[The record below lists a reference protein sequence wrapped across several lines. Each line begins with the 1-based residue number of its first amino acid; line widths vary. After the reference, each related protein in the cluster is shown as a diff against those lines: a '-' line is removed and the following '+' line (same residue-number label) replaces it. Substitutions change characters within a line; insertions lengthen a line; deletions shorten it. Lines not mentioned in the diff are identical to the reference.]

1 MIKLKEILEESS
13 CAIGGGPAGYYGGNK
28 KSNSSINYPRTKFS
42 SPEAKKFVEKDV
54 VQMGKIMNKASQQS
68 IKLMID
74 GVKGG
79 RYDAMDLIRGIQ
91 TGKIQDTS
99 KGIRPFLG
107 VLWSKVEKRF
117 RSYLGGKKTRKSR

>member
-13 CAIGGGPAGYYGGNK
+13 FAIGGSPAGYYGGNK
-28 KSNSSINYPRTKFS
+28 QTKATPSYPRTKYS
-42 SPEAKKFVEKDV
+42 SREAQKFVEKDV
-54 VQMGKIMNKASQQS
+54 IQMGKIMNKASQQS
-68 IKLMID
+68 IKIMID
-74 GVKGG
+74 GVKNGK
-79 RYDAMDLIRGIQ
+79 YDAMDLIRGIQ
-91 TGKIQDTS
+91 TGRISDTS

>member
-1 MIKLKEILEESS
+1 MIKLKEILNETGF
-13 CAIGGGPAGYYGGNK
+13 AIGGSPSGYYGSANTP
-28 KSNSSINYPRTKFS
+28 KSTSSYPRTKYS
-42 SPEAKKFVEKDV
+42 SQEAKKFVEKDV

-68 IKLMID
+68 IKIMID

-91 TGKIQDTS
+91 TGRIKDTS